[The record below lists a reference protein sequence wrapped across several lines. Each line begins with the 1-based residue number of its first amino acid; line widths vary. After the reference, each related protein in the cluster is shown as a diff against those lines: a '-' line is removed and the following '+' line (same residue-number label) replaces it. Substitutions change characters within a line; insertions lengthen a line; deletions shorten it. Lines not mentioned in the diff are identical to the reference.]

1 MPMNRSIFQVFALLL
16 VFLFGILLLT
26 VICLHPTRPTEIFLF
41 FLLTSGAI
49 GLVFWKEWGRRLI
62 QVASIAGIGYF
73 VVKQIELLHQFD
85 ISSTAMMGICALV
98 LYFYRGHSLESLF
111 ETNKSIP
118 TPSLGWTVL
127 VVDDD
132 LTFVKLVRS
141 HFVKKGLNV
150 ISSESGERG
159 VEMAKRWKPDL
170 IILDVI
176 LPGIKGRTVCSQLKE
191 DPDTQ
196 DIPVMFVTFKNSL
209 DDISAEMEL
218 GAVMH
223 LTKPVN
229 YDYLYQQVMKIL
241 GKK

>member
-1 MPMNRSIFQVFALLL
+1 MPASKSLLQLFALLL
-16 VFLFGILLLT
+16 VFLFGILLST
-26 VICLHPTRPTEIFLF
+26 VICLQADNPVEIFIF
-41 FLLTSGAI
+41 FLLLAAAL
-49 GLVFWKEWGRRLI
+49 GLTFWKEWGRKLM
-62 QVASIAGIGYF
+62 QVAGIVGAGYF
-73 VVKQIELLHQFD
+73 IVKQIFSQMVD
-85 ISSTAMMGICALV
+85 IPSLAMVGICALV
-98 LYFYRGHSLESLF
+98 IYFYRGRSLESLYM
-111 ETNKSIP
+111 EEKEKP
-118 TPSLGWTVL
+118 AGWTVL

-132 LTFVKLVRS
+132 LTFIKLVRS

-176 LPGIKGRTVCSQLKE
+176 LPGIKGRMVCAKLKE

-229 YDYLYQQVMKIL
+229 YDHLYQQVIKIL

>member
-1 MPMNRSIFQVFALLL
+1 MAATKSLLQVFALLL
-16 VFLFGILLLT
+16 VFLFGVLLAT
-26 VICLHPTRPTEIFLF
+26 VISLHAQNPTEVFLF
-41 FLLTSGAI
+41 FLFLAAAI
-49 GLVFWKEWGRRLI
+49 GLAFWKEWGRKLI
-62 QVASIAGIGYF
+62 QVAGICGTGYF
-73 VVKQIELLHQFD
+73 IIKQAFFLQRFD
-85 ISSTAMMGICALV
+85 VSATAMMGICALV
-98 LYFYRGHSLESLF
+98 LYFYRGRSLASLA
-111 ETNKSIP
+111 EEEKERP
-118 TPSLGWTVL
+118 AGWTVL

-132 LTFVKLVRS
+132 LTFVKLVRA

-170 IILDVI
+170 IVLDVI
-176 LPGIKGRTVCSQLKE
+176 LPGIKGRQVCARLKE

-223 LTKPVN
+223 LTKPIN
-229 YDYLYQQVMKIL
+229 YDHLYQQVIKIL